1 MDLWATRARRGA
13 GWRAGRARNRSQSVK
28 RGRTLMA
35 RPGFTSN
42 AAYGRNSVSSRFED
56 ASLFLRL
63 PAAGVRRC
71 HRPHTNSYAPRHSGL
86 QDIWWQCFRRL
97 RSPLGAFGMGREQPC
112 ARSPYHLR
120 QAPIPQSE
128 RSLHS
133 LRPRQDPR
141 ASKLLNLRRF
151 ANLLPHRIGKSGEDQ
166 TLE

>member
-1 MDLWATRARRGA
+1 MKACWMRGGMASRTGAEPLTVGETRAYL
-13 GWRAGRARNRSQSVK
+13 RS
-28 RGRTLMA
+28 
-35 RPGFTSN
+35 RPAFTSN

-63 PAAGVRRC
+63 PAAGVSRC

-86 QDIWWQCFRRL
+86 QDIWWQCFQRL

-151 ANLLPHRIGKSGEDQ
+151 ANLLPHRIGKSREDQ